1 MQYRKPNNSKLLLAM
16 LGIGLMM
23 INPVRADSVADDSGA
38 IFKGPASTCV
48 RHSPAIYPCVSLS
61 PPAYHSDLGIV
72 SIGATPDLPLD
83 SGADASES
91 DSHWL
96 ARLKNGEVWNPQ
108 WRLSRQ
114 LRSMNMDFTMNR
126 SGAAVNMNLG
136 VLKFNVNVDDS
147 GLSESRFFLGIDRS
161 W

>member
-1 MQYRKPNNSKLLLAM
+1 MQYRKPNNPELLLVL
-16 LGIGLMM
+16 LGVGLMM
-23 INPVRADSVADDSGA
+23 ISPVRADTVAEDNGA

-48 RHSPAIYPCVSLS
+48 RNSPAIYPCVSLS
-61 PPAYHSDLGIV
+61 PPAYHSDLGILSARV
-72 SIGATPDLPLD
+72 TPDLPLD
-83 SGADASES
+83 SGANASES

-96 ARLKNGEVWNPQ
+96 ESLKNGELWNPR
-108 WRLSRQ
+108 WRVSRQ
-114 LRSMNMDFTMNR
+114 LRAMNMDFTMDR
-126 SGAAVNMNLG
+126 SGAGVNMNLG